1 MTPRGVHVFENN
13 SKALYTTGKET
24 EATGYNITF
33 TAPGGKKGYNV
44 PTAAERYLLKNL
56 HWLKLPYLGFLAFQ
70 EGDAE
75 RVMERG
81 ALLAGAGVEEE
92 EEEDEDSGSESDSD

>member
-1 MTPRGVHVFENN
+1 LIQFYAP
-13 SKALYTTGKET
+13 SGK
-24 EATGYNITF
+24 TGY
-33 TAPGGKKGYNV
+33 KV
-44 PTAAERYLLKNL
+44 PAAAERFLLKNL

-70 EGDAE
+70 PGDAE

-92 EEEDEDSGSESDSD
+92 EEEEEEEEDGESDSD